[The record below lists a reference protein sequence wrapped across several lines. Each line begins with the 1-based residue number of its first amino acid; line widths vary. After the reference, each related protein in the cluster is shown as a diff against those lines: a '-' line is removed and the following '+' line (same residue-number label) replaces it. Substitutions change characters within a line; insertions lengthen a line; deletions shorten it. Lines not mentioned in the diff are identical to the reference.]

1 MIMPQLE
8 VGFFPSQIL
17 WLIITFGVLYIYV
30 QSVVVPKIG
39 GVVSNRQ
46 DFIKETLAEAK
57 SLDERIKTLQEEC
70 AKEVLATNSKVEEMH
85 AKMLEEFS
93 KTKHASITAVEAE
106 FEEMYKKFLEEL
118 SLELKGKHAKDFV
131 SATISAASCIM
142 EKAIGVT
149 PKSDLLTECYN
160 ELEEN
165 HDR

>member
-1 MIMPQLE
+1 MPQLE
-8 VGFFPSQIL
+8 VRFFPSQIL
-17 WLIITFGVLYIYV
+17 WLAVTFGVLYIYV

-57 SLDERIKTLQEEC
+57 KLDERIKILQEEC

-93 KTKHASITAVEAE
+93 KTKHERIIAVEAE
-106 FEEMYKKFLEEL
+106 FEEMYTKFLEEL
-118 SLELKGKHAKDFV
+118 KSELRGKHAKDFA
-131 SATISAASCIM
+131 SATINAASCIM

-149 PKSDLLTECYN
+149 PKHDLLTECYS
-160 ELEEN
+160 ELEVN

>member
-1 MIMPQLE
+1 MPQLE

-57 SLDERIKTLQEEC
+57 SLDERIKILQEEC
-70 AKEVLATNSKVEEMH
+70 AKEVLATNNRVEAMH

-93 KTKHASITAVEAE
+93 KTKHARITAVEAE

-118 SLELKGKHAKDFV
+118 SLELKGKHAQDFA

-160 ELEEN
+160 ELEAKS
-165 HDR
+165 